1 MRTAIS
7 LALAALLAT
16 ISAGCKPRAD
26 RIDCSRTCGCR
37 DHGLCEQE
45 GTRCVASSKD
55 ECRSSRMCALVGRC
69 TPDNGRCV
77 VASDA
82 DCTDSK
88 WCKDLKRCAAKP
100 LDGALQCQP

>member
-1 MRTAIS
+1 
-7 LALAALLAT
+7 
-16 ISAGCKPRAD
+16 
-26 RIDCSRTCGCR
+26 
-37 DHGLCEQE
+37 
-45 GTRCVASSKD
+45 
-55 ECRSSRMCALVGRC
+55 MCALVGRC